1 VTIVTNADGE
11 TSTTPPAPAAVV
23 TSLRDHRDAVVE
35 LANALVGF
43 DTQNPPGDT
52 RGIVAWVES
61 FLADHDV
68 DTERIVSDPRKPN
81 LVATVPGA
89 SDRTLLLVG
98 HLDTV
103 PFDAAEWTR
112 DPLGERDGDRIYGRG
127 ATDMKGAVASM
138 LAAARA
144 FVESGTEPPV
154 TLQFAFVADEET
166 GGGAGLGAL
175 LDAGLL
181 DADACVIGE
190 PTGEPSRPSVAVADR
205 GSIWLTM
212 AAEGRAAHGSRPM
225 LGENAIDRLYE
236 GVRTL
241 RERFGSRPLEVDEA
255 VAPIVE
261 ESVEYY
267 APTLG
272 EEAARDL
279 FSRPTI
285 NLGTIEGG
293 EAINTV
299 PASASAEVDV
309 RLAPGV
315 DTGDVLS
322 AIRACADDCAG
333 VSLHDVSWSVGTYE
347 SVDEPVVEAVSA
359 AAESVTGERV
369 YRRSATGGGDAKKL
383 RRAGIPTVEFA
394 LSTDTAHAVDEY
406 TTLDVLADDARIY
419 AELPYAFA
427 ERLA

>member
-1 VTIVTNADGE
+1 M
-11 TSTTPPAPAAVV
+11 TSQDAPKPVAHAEG
-23 TSLRDHRDAVVE
+23 LGDAVADLALE
-35 LANALVGF
+35 LLGF
-43 DTQNPPGDT
+43 DTQNPPGET
-52 RGIVAWVES
+52 RAVVEW
-61 FLADHDV
+61 LV
-68 DTERIVSDPRKPN
+68 DYLDDLGLETETHAVDPAKPN
-81 LVATVPGA
+81 LLATVPGER
-89 SDRTLLLVG
+89 DEVLCLCG

-103 PFDAAEWTR
+103 PFDASEWTR

-225 LGENAIDRLYE
+225 LGENAIDRLYA

-241 RERFGSRPLEVDEA
+241 RERFGSRPLDVDDA
-255 VAPIVE
+255 VAPVVE

-267 APTLG
+267 TPSLG
-272 EEAARDL
+272 EDAARDL

-293 EAINTV
+293 EAINSV
-299 PASASAEVDV
+299 PAAARAEIDV

-315 DTGDVLS
+315 DTGTVLA
-322 AIRACADDCAG
+322 AIRACADDCEG
-333 VSLHDVSWSVGTYE
+333 VSLDDVSWSVGTYE
-347 SVDEPVVEAVSA
+347 SADEPVVEAALA

-369 YRRSATGGGDAKKL
+369 FRRSATGGGDAKKL
-383 RRAGIPTVEFA
+383 RRAGVPTVEFA